1 MDGCGLLKPGSGTA
15 KKPGFIRIRIR
26 NTANLPLYI
35 QRCDTLR
42 GILSRSRANS
52 VVEVMNSDFL
62 YLDPHSQQFRS
73 GDTVL

>member
-1 MDGCGLLKPGSGTA
+1 MDGSGLKTRIRIGEKPGS
-15 KKPGFIRIRIR
+15 IRIRIR
-26 NTANLPLYI
+26 NTANLPLCI